1 MRKSLMFSVTCWLVR
16 AGLGIGVAMGAAVP
30 ASADMVTDWN
40 AITAKTVSSVTP
52 PPKPQYLAAIVH
64 AAIYDAVNAI
74 DRGHQVYNVDITAPA
89 GASIEA
95 AAAAAAHGALVK
107 LVPDQQ
113 MALDAAL
120 ASSLKALPDGQAKTD
135 GIAVGREAAAKT
147 VAARNADGRDAKV
160 PYEPGSAPGSWQ
172 PTPPYMSPASGVQF
186 GAVKP
191 FFLKSTDQFALPGPL
206 AITSAEYAKEINEVR
221 ELGSADSTKRTAAQT
236 AIAIFWTDNPTH
248 IWGEVAQAASK
259 EHKLSVADNARLFAL
274 MQMAMADAS
283 LAAWS
288 AKYKYNLM
296 RPITAIRDAAA
307 QGNPGIAADQ
317 SWEPLIGTPPHPDY
331 PSGHTVDAGAAVTV
345 LQSFFDSDKVTVDV
359 IYPGRYGTIRHWHS
373 FSEIVREVENARVWG
388 GIHTRTADTHGTA
401 VGRQIA
407 EYAFANFM
415 KPVK

>member
-1 MRKSLMFSVTCWLVR
+1 MRKSSMFSVTCWLVR

-40 AITAKTVSSVTP
+40 AITVKTVSPLRP
-52 PPKPQYLAAIVH
+52 PLGNYLAAIVH

-74 DRGHQVYNVDITAPA
+74 DRGHQVYNVEIMAPA
-89 GASIEA
+89 GASTEA

-113 MALDAAL
+113 LALDAAL

-135 GIAVGREAAAKT
+135 GIAVGTEAAAKT
-147 VAARNADGRDAKV
+147 VAARAADGRDAKV
-160 PYEPGSAPGSWQ
+160 PYVPASAPGSWQ

-191 FFLKSTDQFALPGPL
+191 FFLKSADQFALPGPL
-206 AITSAEYAKEINEVR
+206 AITSTECAKEINEVR

-236 AIAIFWTDNPTH
+236 AVAIFWTDSPTH
-248 IWGEVAQAASK
+248 IYGEVAQAASK
-259 EHKLSVADNARLFAL
+259 EHKLSVADNARLFAM
-274 MQMAMADAS
+274 MQMAIADGSIAS
-283 LAAWS
+283 WS
-288 AKYKYNLM
+288 AKYKYNVM

-307 QGNPGIAADQ
+307 QGNTGIAVDQ
-317 SWEPLIGTPPHPDY
+317 SWEPLIVTPPHPDY
-331 PSGHTVDAGAAVTV
+331 PSAHAVSTGAAVTM

-359 IYPGRYGTIRHWHS
+359 IYPSPGGMIRHWHS
-373 FSEIVREVENARVWG
+373 FSEIVREVEDARVWG

-401 VGRQIA
+401 LGRQIA
-407 EYAFANFM
+407 EYALANFM

>member
-1 MRKSLMFSVTCWLVR
+1 MRKSSMFSVTCWLVR

-40 AITAKTVSSVTP
+40 AITVKTVSPLRP
-52 PPKPQYLAAIVH
+52 PLGNYLAAIVH

-74 DRGHQVYNVDITAPA
+74 DRGHQVYNVEITAPA
-89 GASIEA
+89 GASTEA

-113 MALDAAL
+113 LALDAAL

-135 GIAVGREAAAKT
+135 GIAVGTEAAAKT
-147 VAARNADGRDAKV
+147 VAARAADGRDAKV
-160 PYEPGSAPGSWQ
+160 PYVPGSAPGSWQ

-191 FFLKSTDQFALPGPL
+191 FFLKSADQFALPGPL
-206 AITSAEYAKEINEVR
+206 AITSTEYAKEINEVR

-236 AIAIFWTDNPTH
+236 AVAIFWTDSPTH
-248 IWGEVAQAASK
+248 IYGEVAKAASK
-259 EHKLSVADNARLFAL
+259 EHKLSVADNARLFAM
-274 MQMAMADAS
+274 MQMAIADGSIAS
-283 LAAWS
+283 WF
-288 AKYKYNLM
+288 AKYKYNVM

-307 QGNPGIAADQ
+307 QGNTGIAVDQ
-317 SWEPLIGTPPHPDY
+317 SWEPLIVTPPHPDY
-331 PSGHTVDAGAAVTV
+331 PSAHAVSTGAAVTM

-359 IYPGRYGTIRHWHS
+359 IYPSPGGMIRHWHS
-373 FSEIVREVENARVWG
+373 FSEIVREVEDARVWG

-401 VGRQIA
+401 LGRQIA
-407 EYAFANFM
+407 EYALANFM